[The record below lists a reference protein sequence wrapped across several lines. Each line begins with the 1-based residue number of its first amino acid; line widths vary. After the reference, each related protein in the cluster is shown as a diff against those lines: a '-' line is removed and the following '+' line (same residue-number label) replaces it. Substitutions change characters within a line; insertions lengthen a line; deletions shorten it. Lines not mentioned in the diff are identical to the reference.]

1 QLTADLDLAFFV
13 LYSSAAGVLGSAGQ
27 ANYAAAN
34 AFLDALATHRHT
46 TGLPATSLAWGPW
59 ADSGMLQNLDAADL
73 ARMRRGGIPPLAP
86 DEGLALF
93 DAGVVSGVPAV
104 APVRLNLAAFRKA
117 PAVPALLRGLIR
129 TPSRRTAQTGTGHTS
144 ALAQRLLTLPTPE
157 RTRLLL
163 DTVRAEIAAVLGH
176 DTPDTIPAERAFTE
190 LGFDSLTAVELR
202 NHLNT
207 VTGLRLPATLVFDH
221 PNPTLLA
228 HHIETELLPTDT
240 TNP

>member
-1 QLTADLDLAFFV
+1 
-13 LYSSAAGVLGSAGQ
+13 
-27 ANYAAAN
+27 
-34 AFLDALATHRHT
+34 
-46 TGLPATSLAWGPW
+46 
-59 ADSGMLQNLDAADL
+59 M
-73 ARMRRGGIPPLAP
+73 
-86 DEGLALF
+86 
-93 DAGVVSGVPAV
+93 VSGLPAV

-129 TPSRRTAQTGTGHTS
+129 TPSRRTAQTGTGRTS

-157 RTRLLL
+157 RTRPLL

-202 NHLNT
+202 NRLNT

-240 TNP
+240 TTPHTTHPTTTTDDEPIAIVGMACRYPGGITNPNDLWNLVATATDGISTFPTNRGWDLD